1 MKSTFLSIL
10 FCLSAVTSIAQY
22 NRTIAYQQIK
32 DLKTGALV
40 VRLKTNDKSVLAY
53 RQSGR
58 NEIADRMVADRATM
72 NRKIITAFRSFLDF
86 CPVYFIYTKNTD
98 DLKTGKNGIFLNDTL
113 AIDTSIYIKENFY
126 LLAEYG
132 SVMANE
138 RVDEYHYKGVY
149 TTQESSSVVG
159 QSALVMLDTS
169 NIQLKEP
176 FPFYETVYLDN
187 YNKAVEKFNRGLHK
201 FYINST
207 MKQEIKKLKKG

>member
-149 TTQESSSVVG
+149 TTQESSRVVG